1 MYDIQQLFN
10 VSPESQALTDP
21 PRHFTSLPYT
31 VTMTDDIFFRPE
43 INGASP
49 LLYFESTDSELVAHG
64 LLRPCE
70 IPSRARG
77 HSKHHF
83 DGDHYLHGKRM
94 TNGLISLTISYGLVR
109 QRDTSFAN
117 LMAELVMPTD

>member
-10 VSPESQALTDP
+10 VSPESQALADRP
-21 PRHFTSLPYT
+21 KHFTSLPYE
-31 VTMTDDIFFRPE
+31 VTGTDHPFFSQER
-43 INGASP
+43 NGTSA
-49 LLYFESTDSELVAHG
+49 LLDFEATDSELIARG
-64 LLRPCE
+64 LLKACE

-83 DGDHYLHGKRM
+83 DGTNYLHAKRM

-109 QRDTSFAN
+109 QRDSGFADF
-117 LMAELVMPTD
+117 MADLTVLAN